1 MNAKHRFII
10 VALLFSSLLFTAC
23 KEEDRQLRSVLRYA
37 GDNRAELEKV
47 LDHYK
52 DDPEKLAAAKFLI
65 VNMPGHDSFYGDQ
78 IEQFYKEAEKILAMD
93 TSPEEQHAIVLSKSR
108 TDFKSLPEKFGNDIY
123 LIKADFLIDNIDQ
136 AFDQWK
142 NNSWCSHLTFDEFC
156 EYLLPY
162 KIIDGQKLDHWRDS
176 VTAFF
181 TDTLKKISPYDPNGH
196 TILGLSEAVRTEIV
210 NKIKPRVIWGVSHGY
225 SLYTSDLYSKWTYGT
240 CEEYV
245 NLGALTFRSIGIP
258 VVIDEVPVW
267 GRKNWGHT
275 WYTLVTDNGRELSN
289 ADCIISPIGFGSFYP
304 YERFPKVFRRT
315 YSSNPEVKKYRAKT
329 KYTYPI
335 ALNRKDITDKYT
347 RTSDIEIEINNK
359 VNRDKYVY
367 IAMLVNR
374 TGPEWLIVDFGKVKH
389 KKACFT
395 KMGRNIMYM
404 VMGYNGDI
412 LVPISDPFILK
423 KDGSISYIKP
433 DLDNT
438 VSVKL
443 KRKFFESYNVVTQRR
458 RILGAQIQYS
468 DKADFSDYTTVYTIE
483 ATDIPYNI
491 NLGESKPHR
500 YWRYMSA
507 DGTYGSIAELA
518 FIDNEGNKIQGNP
531 IGCKSA
537 STDAIN
543 SAFDDNWFSNFETS
557 QADGNWVGMDMGK
570 PVKVS
575 SARVIPRNDDN
586 DICPGNEY
594 ELLYWNGDYWDSLGE
609 QKPEENYLAYDNV
622 PKGALLWIKNYTRGT
637 DECSFFINENNE
649 IEWW

>member
-1 MNAKHRFII
+1 
-10 VALLFSSLLFTAC
+10 
-23 KEEDRQLRSVLRYA
+23 
-37 GDNRAELEKV
+37 
-47 LDHYK
+47 
-52 DDPEKLAAAKFLI
+52 
-65 VNMPGHDSFYGDQ
+65 
-78 IEQFYKEAEKILAMD
+78 
-93 TSPEEQHAIVLSKSR
+93 
-108 TDFKSLPEKFGNDIY
+108 
-123 LIKADFLIDNIDQ
+123 
-136 AFDQWK
+136 
-142 NNSWCSHLTFDEFC
+142 
-156 EYLLPY
+156 
-162 KIIDGQKLDHWRDS
+162 
-176 VTAFF
+176 
-181 TDTLKKISPYDPNGH
+181 
-196 TILGLSEAVRTEIV
+196 
-210 NKIKPRVIWGVSHGY
+210 
-225 SLYTSDLYSKWTYGT
+225 
-240 CEEYV
+240 
-245 NLGALTFRSIGIP
+245 
-258 VVIDEVPVW
+258 
-267 GRKNWGHT
+267 
-275 WYTLVTDNGRELSN
+275 
-289 ADCIISPIGFGSFYP
+289 
-304 YERFPKVFRRT
+304 
-315 YSSNPEVKKYRAKT
+315 
-329 KYTYPI
+329 
-335 ALNRKDITDKYT
+335 
-347 RTSDIEIEINNK
+347 
-359 VNRDKYVY
+359 
-367 IAMLVNR
+367 
-374 TGPEWLIVDFGKVKH
+374 
-389 KKACFT
+389 
-395 KMGRNIMYM
+395 MYM